1 MDTLTPASGLEKK
14 MVYRATMTN
23 TPISGAFELLPLCNL
38 SCKMCFLR
46 NSAAL
51 CKDYSSLL
59 PLDFWLRVAS
69 DLQDQGTLF
78 LLLTGGEP
86 FLYPEFETLYLEL
99 CKMGFILTLNTNG
112 TLITKEKARF
122 LAQHQPRR
130 VNVTLYGTN
139 PATYK
144 KVTGSASAFEKAING
159 IKNLL
164 EVGIQVKMNV
174 SLIPENVD
182 ELDAFYTTA
191 HDLGI
196 PLEVNSYMYP
206 ATREAG
212 EVYNGHRLD
221 PIRAAEADFMDRK
234 LQINDDQIWHACLQ
248 EMQHCYHHRHD
259 CLETTEKEVLPCRAG
274 TSSFWINWKGE
285 LTLCVFLE
293 NGKVDLKKTSFSEGW
308 NKIVETRKSIFLPKK
323 CTGCAMRKHCLICG
337 AAVYHE
343 CANMENP
350 PEYLCQMTEK
360 KLRLAVTRQ

>member
-1 MDTLTPASGLEKK
+1 MDTLSPASGLEKN
-14 MVYRATMTN
+14 MVYRATITN

-38 SCKMCFLR
+38 SCKMCFLK

-51 CKDYSSLL
+51 CKDYSSLQ
-59 PLDFWLRVAS
+59 PLDFWLRVAR

-112 TLITKEKARF
+112 TLINKEKARF

-139 PATYK
+139 PDTYK
-144 KVTGSASAFEKAING
+144 KVTGSAFSYNKTIEG

-164 EVGIQVKMNV
+164 DVGIQVKMNV

-182 ELDAFYTTA
+182 DLDAFYTIA
-191 HDLGI
+191 HDLEI

-206 ATREAG
+206 ATREEG
-212 EVYNGHRLD
+212 EVYDGHRLD
-221 PIRAAEADFMDRK
+221 PIRAAEADLLDKK
-234 LQINDDQIWHACLQ
+234 LQINDDQIWHAYL
-248 EMQHCYHHRHD
+248 EKMGHCYHHRHD
-259 CLETTEKEVLPCRAG
+259 NLENTEKEVLPCRAG

-285 LTLCVFLE
+285 LTPCVFLDQ
-293 NGKVDLKKTSFSEGW
+293 GKVSLKKIPFSEGW
-308 NKIVETRKSIFLPKK
+308 KQIVETRKSIFLPPK

-343 CANMENP
+343 CNNMENP
-350 PEYLCQMTEK
+350 PEYLCQMTEE
-360 KLRLAVTRQ
+360 KLKLATLRK